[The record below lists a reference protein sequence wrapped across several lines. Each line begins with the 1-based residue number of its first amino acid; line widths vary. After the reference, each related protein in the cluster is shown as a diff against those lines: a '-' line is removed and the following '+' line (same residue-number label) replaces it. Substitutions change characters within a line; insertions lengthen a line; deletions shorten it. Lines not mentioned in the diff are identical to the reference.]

1 MHCAFG
7 APPAMPQ
14 TPLTNQLRRVRSRLR
29 LRRNCRIVA
38 AVLCG
43 LGLSICLL
51 AAWSYCFGLREMP
64 AALWLSGIFLVS
76 SIILTW
82 LGYRSRFRAG
92 SLTRLALDIEQAH
105 PEMLDRLICAVE
117 LENRRQDTLTRLER
131 ALLEEMQRKYAQ
143 QETFFPEVFQKRY
156 APKRTILLLLSAF
169 LLLLVIPGLGVFRK
183 AQYFLGDFLSARS
196 SGILLSLPGREF
208 AVHSD
213 VRIEAEI
220 TRWENQAEIEIRE
233 NGGASYRQNMH
244 PQDGRRHT
252 FSIYDL
258 NENLR
263 FRVITPS
270 MKSSWQELSVYTPPA
285 AETVQISTMPLQYT
299 RHPVQTFNDFEDFT
313 LTEGESFQLQLSL
326 PQGVS
331 ARLQRDDTETKAID
345 SLTHIRPQ
353 KSTRFQVILDDSAGH
368 QARCQPFTVNIE
380 PDLPPALE
388 LREPSQD
395 SSIKPGDSLLLH
407 IVAKDDFGL
416 SSLTLQFSVSGG
428 ARQKLL
434 LARPE
439 EQFEKELEHRD
450 VWVLDELD
458 LKDGD
463 LLSCMVIASDNR
475 EPNPQSTRSDIFFV
489 TVRPDANML
498 ESEGDSSGEQKMAD
512 ISDLLAESKRLLRL
526 TWDTLSEQQALSDK
540 ELERR
545 HFELLRDV
553 KELEIEV
560 RRRFNKLQEESMG
573 MLAEPIPSLFQQSS
587 QFLNAAAALLERT
600 LLEESLQPQELS
612 LAALTRLENELLK
625 NAMKSKGEQGD
636 GEEQEPSEEQ
646 ERQKEDGQQEQAK
659 KSLESMREGMAELES
674 LLRRQQQ
681 LNQDSA
687 NAASLLDELAQRQ
700 ENIRADTQKTADRL
714 HQLPEPLSANLSLQ
728 NAGSEMERGRDA
740 FQESELRT
748 GNLHGQRAHQ
758 ELLQARRELEAAL
771 RQAGA
776 NQISRLA
783 DQAANLS
790 AAQRQAAE
798 QSSSVEEPTQAKDL
812 RDQQKQLQGATE
824 KLLQEIQQVSSTLD
838 EDYPEASQSMRA
850 ASQQAE
856 QRGLSKKQA
865 RAGNALL
872 YRQFE
877 AAAKEQR
884 DAANLL
890 QALSQELQ
898 ASAEKLPPM
907 SSEELR
913 EMLQQMQEYADQLET
928 AGRQSS
934 ENRKRQQLRQTRERA
949 AQTLQNAAEPLKDH
963 RLQDIVDDLRMPD
976 GEASSG
982 EISEK
987 VMSLF
992 KAAAAVLQ
1000 EHLARFR
1007 LEDKVNFTREN
1018 VAPPRKYKHQ
1028 VEQYFK
1034 RLGTE

>member
-1 MHCAFG
+1 
-7 APPAMPQ
+7 MPQ
-14 TPLTNQLRRVRSRLR
+14 TPLTNQLRRIRKQLR
-29 LRRNCRIVA
+29 LRRNCRNVGI
-38 AVLCG
+38 VLCG
-43 LGLSICLL
+43 LSLVLCLL
-51 AAWSYCFGLREMP
+51 GAWSSRFGLREMP
-64 AALWLSGIFLVS
+64 AALCLGGIFILS
-76 SIILTW
+76 SIVLTW
-82 LGYRSRFRAG
+82 LGYRSRFQAG
-92 SLTRLALDIEQAH
+92 SLSQLALDIEHEH

-117 LENRRQDTLTRLER
+117 LENRSQDTLTGLER
-131 ALLEEMQRKYAQ
+131 ALLEEMQRKYAR
-143 QETFFPEVFQKRY
+143 QETFFPDVFQKRY
-156 APKRTILLLLSAF
+156 APKKTILLLISGF
-169 LLLLVIPGLGVFRK
+169 LLLLVVSSLGVFHK
-183 AQYFLGDFLSARS
+183 AKYFLGDFLSGQN
-196 SGILLSLPGREF
+196 SGILLSVPGREF

-213 VRIEAEI
+213 VRIESAI
-220 TRWENQAEIEIRE
+220 TRWENQAEIEIQE
-233 NGGASYRQNMH
+233 FSGSHYRQNMH
-244 PQDGRRHT
+244 PQDGRRHAFT
-252 FSIYDL
+252 LYDL
-258 NENLR
+258 NESLR

-270 MKSSWQELSVYTPPA
+270 MKSSWQELGVYTPPA
-285 AETVQISTMPLQYT
+285 AEAVQITTLPLPYT
-299 RHPVQTFNDFEDFT
+299 QHPVQTFDDFEDFT
-313 LTEGESFQLQLSL
+313 LTEGESFQLQLVL

-331 ARLQRDDTETKAID
+331 AQLQGNEVEIKAID
-345 SLTHIRPQ
+345 SLVCIRPQ

-368 QARCQPFTVNIE
+368 QAQCQPFTVNIE

-395 SSIKPGDSLLLH
+395 STIKPGDSLLLH

-416 SSLTLQFSVSGG
+416 SELALQFSVSGG

-434 LARPE
+434 LARPAD
-439 EQFEKELEHRD
+439 QFEKELEHRD
-450 VWVLDELD
+450 LWILDDLD

-475 EPNPQSTRSDIFFV
+475 EPNPQSARSDLFFV

-498 ESEGDSSGEQKMAD
+498 ESEGDSPGEQKKAD

-526 TWDTLSEQQALSDK
+526 TWDTLSEQQSLSDK

-587 QFLNAAAALLERT
+587 QFLNAAAALLERS
-600 LLEESLQPQELS
+600 LLEESLQAQELS
-612 LAALTRLENELLK
+612 LSALTRLENELLK
-625 NAMKSKGEQGD
+625 NAMKSKGQQGD

-646 ERQKEDGQQEQAK
+646 ERQQEQSQQEQAK
-659 KSLESMREGMAELES
+659 KSLEAMKESLAELES

-687 NAASLLDELAQRQ
+687 NASSLPDELAQRQ
-700 ENIRADTQKTADRL
+700 ENIRSDTQKTADRL
-714 HQLPEPLSANLSLQ
+714 RELPEPLSANTSLK

-783 DQAANLS
+783 EQAASLS

-798 QSSSVEEPTQAKDL
+798 QSSAVEDPSQSKEL
-812 RDQQKQLQGATE
+812 REQQKQLQAATE
-824 KLLQEIQQVSSTLD
+824 KLSQEIQQVSSMLE

-856 QRGLSKKQA
+856 QRGLSKKQT

-913 EMLQQMQEYADQLET
+913 EMLQQLQQYADQLET
-928 AGRQSS
+928 AGRQSAES
-934 ENRKRQQLRQTRERA
+934 RKRQQLQQTREQA
-949 AQTLQNAAEPLKDH
+949 AQTLQNAAEPLNDQ
-963 RLQDIVDDLRMPD
+963 RLQQIVDDLRMPD
-976 GEASSG
+976 GESSSG
-982 EISEK
+982 EIGEK

-992 KAAAAVLQ
+992 RAASAVLQ
-1000 EHLARFR
+1000 EYLARFR
-1007 LEDKVNFTREN
+1007 LEDKMNFTRES
-1018 VAPPRKYKHQ
+1018 VAPPRKYKRQ

-1034 RLGTE
+1034 SLGTE